1 LPGCSDYCHRI
12 GSQWIGFPA
21 WQRGTGH
28 EKEKTVLA
36 KAEKKMAGLLRD
48 LMKRK
53 GGSFFESAVD
63 PRADESGGL
72 DDYFEKV

>member
-1 LPGCSDYCHRI
+1 MLQLI
-12 GSQWIGFPA
+12 
-21 WQRGTGH
+21 
-28 EKEKTVLA
+28 VLA